1 MCTNAELV
9 YQNAELVY
17 RSAEL
22 AYRNAELAYQNA
34 GLAYR
39 NARLALGVVPSVRE
53 SCACVR
59 ELSVRVRKRGGD
71 QSSGSSVTSSVCA
84 ADAPLDDLTLG
95 RGVRR

>member
-53 SCACVR
+53 SWGGESEQTR
-59 ELSVRVRKRGGD
+59 RVRKTGGE
-71 QSSGSSVTSSVCA
+71 T
-84 ADAPLDDLTLG
+84 
-95 RGVRR
+95 